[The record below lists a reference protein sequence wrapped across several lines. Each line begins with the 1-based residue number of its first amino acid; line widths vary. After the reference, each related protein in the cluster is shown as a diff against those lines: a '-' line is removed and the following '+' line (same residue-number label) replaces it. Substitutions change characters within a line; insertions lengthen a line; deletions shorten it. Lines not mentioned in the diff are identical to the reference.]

1 MTFPMPLHHESVQ
14 LQFSPR
20 LTRHAGY
27 EFSRDFFAKRAAS
40 TPGRSVK
47 LTTLESMLAGALAG
61 SATVLCT
68 NPIWVVNT
76 RMTARKQEANA
87 DEEKGGVSGS
97 PNPAKRPST
106 LGTLFKMLKE
116 EGPGSLFAGVLPAL
130 VLVSNPILQYTI
142 FEQLKNFVERRNK
155 RSIGPYDSFYLGALG
170 KLAATTITYPYL
182 TVKSRAHVRAKTEA
196 KEDMF
201 TSFNR
206 ILREEGW
213 SGLYGGYGPKI
224 TQSVITTAF
233 LFAFK
238 DVLYDAMVKARTTL
252 AAKKA

>member
-1 MTFPMPLHHESVQ
+1 
-14 LQFSPR
+14 
-20 LTRHAGY
+20 
-27 EFSRDFFAKRAAS
+27 
-40 TPGRSVK
+40 
-47 LTTLESMLAGALAG
+47 MLAGALAG

-76 RMTARKQEANA
+76 RMTARKQESGVSV
-87 DEEKGGVSGS
+87 DVEKGQAA
-97 PNPAKRPST
+97 PAPAKRPST
-106 LGTLFKMLKE
+106 IGTLLKMLKE
-116 EGPGSLFAGVLPAL
+116 EGPSSLFAGVLPAL
-130 VLVSNPILQYTI
+130 VLVANPILQYTI

-182 TVKSRAHVRAKTEA
+182 TVKSRAHVRGKSDPS
-196 KEDMF
+196 EDMF

-206 ILREEGW
+206 ILKEEGW

-238 DVLYDAMVKARTTL
+238 DVLYDAMVKART
-252 AAKKA
+252 AVKKA